1 MTQPSSA
8 EAAYAPS
15 GSTWLPFK
23 RAVGHPRATMALWGL
38 LAAALAT
45 LVLLTI
51 TPAVWPTRDGR
62 GEKLHDSMTVLEHGG
77 PLLLGRHVASGRL
90 YAVDFGDDAGAYVY
104 VPVLSRLFGV
114 ADPTR
119 MLRDIYIAL
128 VALMIAFYPLIFHRL
143 TNSLLAGFAA
153 PLIGLVCILS
163 MSFVDIY
170 WVAAWG
176 ALVLLPLLFLLAR
189 DWSRFAFVG
198 LVGIVFLAGWLSSI
212 RSYSGLGIAIA
223 AAIVLVMRRWRWWRL
238 LPALALLA
246 VVYVSIN
253 TFVFPAIRADR
264 DHYLGSA
271 ARTLDVTSSHTL
283 WHTVYAGLGY
293 LPNGYGLGFLDG
305 VPLAVVEREA
315 PGTPFLSAHYE
326 TVVREAYLRFAR
338 EHPREVIRQYGA
350 KLLVTIAD
358 LTPWSLIAFLT
369 LPAVLLVGAERR
381 IVRRWMLLTI
391 PAVVVAFLPIMAA
404 LPELSYEQGLYGVVG
419 LVGVTGICLLLA
431 RVEARAREAGG
442 VIAMFAGV
450 RLSWG
455 ALAHSRSP
463 GWRAAR
469 TSAFAIM
476 LVVTLAFGGGFV
488 RREADRWHNNS
499 SSGVLMEYLD

>member
-8 EAAYAPS
+8 ETAYVPGRSA
-15 GSTWLPFK
+15 WRPFK
-23 RAVGHPRATMALWGL
+23 RAVDRPRAAMALWGL
-38 LAAALAT
+38 LAAVLAT

-51 TPAVWPTRDGR
+51 TPAAWPTRDGR

-77 PLLLGRHVASGRL
+77 PLLLSRHGSRGQL
-90 YAVDFGDDAGAYVY
+90 YAADFGDDAGVYVY

-119 MLRDIYIAL
+119 MLRDVYVAL

-143 TNSLLAGFAA
+143 TGSLLAGFAA
-153 PLIGLVCILS
+153 PLIGLVCILA
-163 MSFVDIY
+163 MGFVDIY

-176 ALVLLPLLFLLAR
+176 ALVLLPLVFLLAR

-246 VVYVSIN
+246 IVYVSIN
-253 TFVFPAIRADR
+253 TFVFTAIRADR
-264 DHYLGSA
+264 DHWLGSA

-293 LPNGYGLGFLDG
+293 LPNRYSLGFLDG
-305 VPLAVVEREA
+305 VPLAVVQREA

-326 TVVREAYLRFAR
+326 TVVRDAYLRFASD
-338 EHPREVIRQYGA
+338 HPVEVIRQYAA
-350 KLLVTIAD
+350 KALVTIAD
-358 LTPWSLIAFLT
+358 LTPWSLIALLT
-369 LPAVLLVGAERR
+369 LPAVLLVGPERR
-381 IVRRWMLLTI
+381 VVRRWMLLTI
-391 PAVVVAFLPIMAA
+391 PAVVVAFLPVMAA

-431 RVEARAREAGG
+431 RVQEGVRESGG
-442 VIAMFAGV
+442 VGAMLAGAH
-450 RLSWG
+450 LSWG
-455 ALAHSRSP
+455 ALVHSRLA

-469 TSAFAIM
+469 ASALA
-476 LVVTLAFGGGFV
+476 VVLLIVLAFGGYFV
-488 RREADRWHNNS
+488 RREADHWRNNS
-499 SSGVLMEYLD
+499 SSGVLMEYLG

>member
-8 EAAYAPS
+8 EAAYVPRRS
-15 GSTWLPFK
+15 SSLLFK
-23 RAVGHPRATMALWGL
+23 WAVGRPRMAMALWGL
-38 LAAALAT
+38 LAALLAT

-77 PLLLGRHVASGRL
+77 PLLLGRRESNGRL
-90 YAVDFGDDAGAYVY
+90 YATDFGDDAGAYVY
-104 VPVLSRLFGV
+104 LPVLSRLFGV

-119 MLRDIYIAL
+119 MLRDVYVAL
-128 VALMIAFYPLIFHRL
+128 VALMIAAYPLIFHRL
-143 TNSLLAGFAA
+143 TGSLLAGFVA
-153 PLIGLVCILS
+153 PLVGLVCILA
-163 MSFVDIY
+163 MGFVDIY

-176 ALVLLPLLFLLAR
+176 TLVLLPLVFILAR

-253 TFVFPAIRADR
+253 TFVFTAIRANR
-264 DHYLGSA
+264 DHWLGSA
-271 ARTLDVTSSHTL
+271 AKTLDVTSSHTL

-293 LPNGYGLGFLDG
+293 LPNRYGLGFLDG

-326 TVVREAYLRFAR
+326 TVVREAYLRFVGD
-338 EHPREVIRQYGA
+338 HPGEVIRQYAA
-350 KLLVTIAD
+350 KALVTIAD
-358 LTPWSLIAFLT
+358 VTPWLLIVLLT
-369 LPAVLLVGAERR
+369 LPAVLLVGPERR
-381 IVRRWMLLTI
+381 VVRRWMLLTI

-431 RVEARAREAGG
+431 RVEAGVRESGG
-442 VIAMFAGV
+442 VAAMPAGV
-450 RLSWG
+450 HLSWG
-455 ALAHSRSP
+455 ALVHSRLA

-469 TSAFAIM
+469 ASALAIA
-476 LVVTLAFGGGFV
+476 LLIVLAFGAYFV
-488 RREADRWHNNS
+488 RREADHWRNNS
-499 SSGVLMEYLD
+499 SSGVLMEYLG